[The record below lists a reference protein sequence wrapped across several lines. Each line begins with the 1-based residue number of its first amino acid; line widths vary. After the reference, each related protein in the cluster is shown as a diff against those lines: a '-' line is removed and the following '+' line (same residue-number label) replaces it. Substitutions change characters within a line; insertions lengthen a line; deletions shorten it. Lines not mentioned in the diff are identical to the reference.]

1 MKTTTDKILTCLLTP
16 LSWIYGAVMWVRNK
30 LFDFGLLHQ
39 SEYEVPVI
47 GVGNITVGGTG
58 KTPHTEY
65 IVSHLCSSY
74 KVAVLSRGYKRK
86 TRGFIVANSKS
97 TPDSIGDESWQ
108 IYNKFGMRA
117 RVAVCED
124 RRKGIRELLRLY
136 PDLDLIVLDDSF
148 QHRWVKP
155 RVSVLLMEYG
165 RPVYKDRL
173 LPLGR
178 LRESAHEINRADK
191 VIVTKCPDSLS
202 PIDLRIVTKELD
214 LMKFQK
220 LYFSRYAYGELKPV
234 FPDEAKF
241 KVNIASFSE
250 RDSIF
255 LLTGIAHP
263 HYFVR
268 HFRQYPCRKKVEHFP
283 DHHDFSRSDIQK
295 IAEKFKQMKGERKI
309 IVTTEKDAV
318 RLVHNPYFPPE
329 LKPYTFFQPIEVD
342 FVAGTYEHDNDLI
355 RDLVAEL
362 HLDPTADY
370 PVSSQSTEEADQVGA
385 AMVGSVGPMAAPP
398 AGYEPES
405 DYGRRYNVMPNEE
418 AEDRAES
425 AARAADED
433 RVEIEER
440 GYREDR
446 EDREERFES
455 VVSDNREVLQP
466 RESPRHEPDDLEDY
480 DDDPDRFGRPRG
492 RYPNPNRSQD
502 NNISDNYNHEEYD

>member
-1 MKTTTDKILTCLLTP
+1 
-16 LSWIYGAVMWVRNK
+16 MWVRNK

-268 HFRQYPCRKKVEHFP
+268 HFKQYPCRKKVDHFP

-370 PVSSQSTEEADQVGA
+370 PATAPSSEAPDAVGEAPAVTVS
-385 AMVGSVGPMAAPP
+385 PMAAAPS
-398 AGYEPES
+398 GYEPEI
-405 DYGRRYNVMPNEE
+405 DYGRKYNVMPDEE
-418 AEDRAES
+418 AEES
-425 AARAADED
+425 VDSDPRSGGE
-433 RVEIEER
+433 V
-440 GYREDR
+440 
-446 EDREERFES
+446 REERFDR
-455 VVSDNREVLQP
+455 VVNDDRDLRHSG
-466 RESPRHEPDDLEDY
+466 ESPRHEPDDLEDY
-480 DDDPDRFGRPRG
+480 EDDVDRFGRSRG
-492 RYPNPNRSQD
+492 QYHNPNPGQNQD
-502 NNISDNYNHEEYD
+502 NNISDNYNHGEYD